1 MIYVIS
7 KWFDNFPEKKT
18 YFEQNA
24 PPELFPV
31 VDFEKKTI
39 KANRLHSQILKYGD
53 TFEEKINL
61 IRKYIGAL
69 NSDTPPKFTL
79 KPTNVTIKLKIT
91 PSMETSPYM
100 HGWYSSDTR
109 KALEGAIQ
117 YYKPRVVFELGVWYG
132 QSSVGIFQSAQNKIE
147 YYGFDY
153 FTPTATNPDYVTMSH
168 ADKMFI
174 PHPRLESAVSN
185 LAPFSKKHDIYFVFD
200 DVMKSPEFGV
210 TPDLVFIDA
219 IKKEQELV
227 KIIRQFQ
234 KLNPDV
240 IIVCDDYIFPSVRQ
254 ALKSFRKKEF
264 GDYCCILGDVPELPE
279 PVSDF
284 SKYPALKLTSEQKEE
299 LPSKLKTYFGG
310 GTFFQ
315 ELDSVF
321 QKETPKRFLTLKHA
335 KLPEIK
341 FRYGLRTENDTV
353 IKQMKSDGI
362 YDVLTFQYASS
373 AKNMSPK
380 LENVLERI
388 KSSALKEFLRIFIT
402 NSNTLR
408 NMLIDKIIQKTEKQP
423 TSRMI
428 FIPKSFDPK
437 HYGQSVDAHDILF
450 YGKTVE
456 TKFTLFDVYDKV
468 LNNKKV
474 LDFLNTP
481 MQRCSE
487 VTLNHVGIYPPEK
500 NLQCKNILI
509 QILQLNKCLELGG
522 SLSTQYSSRN
532 IKDVCILLSNCFKHV
547 KVFSF
552 AHRIGQL
559 YFNIY
564 AEHFLGIS
572 ESVYS
577 TVYKHIFKHETN
589 DIVSLFGHT
598 AEFDAVEKQYALDKA
613 YIETLYINERST
625 LLKQIDKIKEQQID
639 RTIQDIYKYILLE
652 ENENETE
659 LD

>member
-7 KWFDNFPEKKT
+7 KWFDKFPEKKT

-39 KANRLHSQILKYGD
+39 KANRLHSQLLKYGD
-53 TFEEKINL
+53 TFEEQIQI
-61 IRKYIGAL
+61 IRKYIGAV
-69 NSDTPPKFTL
+69 NSHSIPRIEHLPINKQL
-79 KPTNVTIKLKIT
+79 LLKIT

-100 HGWYSSDTR
+100 HGWYSPETR

-132 QSSVGIFQSAQNKIE
+132 QSAVGMFQSAKHKIE
-147 YYGFDY
+147 YYGFDF
-153 FTPTATNPDYVTMSH
+153 FTPTATNPDYVTMSN
-168 ADKMFI
+168 ADRMFI

-185 LAPFSKKHDIYFVFD
+185 LAPFSGKHDIYFVFD
-200 DVMKSPEFGV
+200 DVMKSPDFGV

-234 KLNPDV
+234 KLNPKI
-240 IIVCDDYIFPSVRQ
+240 IIVCDDYIFPGVRE
-254 ALKSFRKKEF
+254 ALKPFRKKEF
-264 GDYCCILGDVPELPE
+264 GDYCCILGDVPELPA
-279 PVSDF
+279 PVSKF
-284 SKYPALKLTSEQKEE
+284 SAYPALKLTSEQKEE

-310 GTFFQ
+310 GSFE

-335 KLPEIK
+335 KLPEFK

-362 YDVLTFQYASS
+362 YDTLTFDYASS
-373 AKNMSPK
+373 SKNMSPK
-380 LENVLERI
+380 LESVLERI
-388 KSSALKEFLRIFIT
+388 KSSALKEFFRISLN
-402 NSNTLR
+402 NSNTIR
-408 NMLIDKIIQKTEKQP
+408 NMLIEKKLKNYDTGQAK
-423 TSRMI
+423 SRLL
-428 FIPKSFDPK
+428 FVPKSFDPK
-437 HYGQSVDAHDILF
+437 HYGQMIEAYDILF
-450 YGKTVE
+450 FGRTSE
-456 TKFTLFDVYDKV
+456 TKFVIFDVYDKV

-474 LDFLNTP
+474 LDFLNTR

-487 VTLNHVGIYPPEK
+487 VTLNHVGVYPTEK

-547 KVFSF
+547 KVISF

-564 AEHFLGIS
+564 AGHFLGIS

-613 YIETLYINERST
+613 YVETLYINERST
-625 LLKQIDKIKEQQID
+625 LLKQIDQIKDMQID
-639 RTIQDIYKYILLE
+639 RTIQDIYKYVLLE
-652 ENENETE
+652 ENESEI
-659 LD
+659 D